1 MSIATEISRLQTAK
15 SDLKTAIN
23 AKLST
28 GLIADETI
36 DEYAGFVDNIE
47 AGGGGTEIISSLV
60 NTADYTDDLV
70 IPEGVTEIRRYCF
83 YQGAK
88 FKGGLVLP
96 NSLSVIGENAFV
108 FCNFQGTL
116 TLPNNLTE
124 IQGSAFYG
132 CKFTGTLT
140 IPAGT
145 TFFVYDS
152 QFRSCSGFTK
162 VVFAGQASTI
172 RDYCFADCTSVLEY
186 DFTNCTSVPTLSN
199 VNAFNGI
206 NAICKIYVPAALY
219 DTWIAATNWSTYASY
234 IVAV

>member
-1 MSIATEISRLQTAK
+1 MAECFLNRII
-15 SDLKTAIN
+15 KT
-23 AKLST
+23 
-28 GLIADETI
+28 
-36 DEYAGFVDNIE
+36 
-47 AGGGGTEIISSLV
+47 GGGDEIISSLV

-70 IPEGVTEIRRYCF
+70 IPEGVTEIRRFCF

-96 NSLSVIGENAFV
+96 NSLSVIGENAFT

-124 IQGSAFYG
+124 IRDSAFYG

-145 TFFVYDS
+145 TFFVYTS

-172 RDYCFADCTSVLEY
+172 RGYCFADCTSVLEY
-186 DFTNCTSVPTLSN
+186 DFTNCTSVPTLAATT
-199 VNAFNGI
+199 AFNGI
-206 NAICKIYVPAALY
+206 NALCKIKVPTALY
-219 DTWIAATNWSTYASY
+219 DTWVAATNWSTYASY
-234 IVAV
+234 IVAA